1 MAFHML
7 QFESLF
13 LPSSHFDYF
22 LEVHNSSKDFGRKRL
37 WLSGQGTRVAALRS
51 QGQFPVGM
59 NFQTGLKK
67 IPSPLHMPKR
77 WLRPCPAA
85 PGTHMGLWPLCRG
98 GRGVRGVCSA
108 CMRRSSS

>member
-37 WLSGQGTRVAALRS
+37 WLSGQGT
-51 QGQFPVGM
+51 Q
-59 NFQTGLKK
+59 
-67 IPSPLHMPKR
+67 
-77 WLRPCPAA
+77 
-85 PGTHMGLWPLCRG
+85 
-98 GRGVRGVCSA
+98 
-108 CMRRSSS
+108 SSSSQVPGSVPCGNEFSDWVKKNPLTSPHAKALVKALPSCAWHSHGTVALV